1 MGVVRGWEQGPRMLD
16 GAPRAEP
23 LVTVV
28 DDDES
33 IRESL
38 PALLGVLGYQTKVF
52 ASAEELLASDCLP
65 DTRCLILDIVLPRLS
80 GPQLQREL
88 IRRGRTIP
96 TIFSTA
102 LSAQSLPPDLL
113 QYGAVDCL
121 FKPFS
126 EQDLRDAL
134 AAALVP

>member
-1 MGVVRGWEQGPRMLD
+1 MGVARGWAQRPRMLD

-65 DTRCLILDIVLPRLS
+65 DTRCLILDVVLPGVS
-80 GPQLQREL
+80 G
-88 IRRGRTIP
+88 RG
-96 TIFSTA
+96 S
-102 LSAQSLPPDLL
+102 
-113 QYGAVDCL
+113 
-121 FKPFS
+121 
-126 EQDLRDAL
+126 
-134 AAALVP
+134 

>member
-1 MGVVRGWEQGPRMLD
+1 MLD
-16 GAPRAEP
+16 GAPRAET
-23 LVTVV
+23 LVVVV

-52 ASAEELLASDCLP
+52 ASAEEFLASECVP
-65 DTRCLILDIVLPRLS
+65 DTRCLILDVVLPGLS
-80 GPQLQREL
+80 GPELQREL
-88 IRRGRTIP
+88 IRRGRTIA
-96 TIFSTA
+96 TIFITA
-102 LSAQSLPPDLL
+102 LSGQSIPPDLL
-113 QYGAVDCL
+113 LQGAVDCL

-134 AAALVP
+134 DAALVR